1 MLAARRG
8 VPYSL
13 GEETSPLLGAARTAG
28 RHGFHFAAWVAE
40 RLRRAG
46 CQVTL
51 WDGEGGPAVVW
62 GQAGEGFHFGFTSVS
77 LRRRSLLS
85 YSHPVVQPPDPLDQ
99 WVTPPFEP
107 SVREG
112 KLFARGVSDDSR
124 SRS

>member
-1 MLAARRG
+1 MLAERRG

-13 GEETSPLLGAARTAG
+13 GEETSPLLGPARTAG

-62 GQAGEGFHFGFTSVS
+62 GQVGEG
-77 LRRRSLLS
+77 RRSLLS